1 MKIPMFGASVTNWQA
16 AESVPSTSFA
26 QMPVVAEPKILNDFV
41 VFAAGV

>member
-1 MKIPMFGASVTNWQA
+1 MDRFGAKSMRTQV

-26 QMPVVAEPKILNDFV
+26 QMPTVADPKILNDFV